1 MREPPRDTLAAV
13 LTAAHL
19 SKHFGNREAV
29 SDLSLHVAPGRAF
42 GLLGPNGA
50 GKTTTV
56 RMLTGLLAPD
66 GGSVTLFGERLTR
79 GNADALRSRVGVQ
92 TDTNL
97 YEALTVRDNLRAWGE
112 LYGLTDD
119 AVTRRM
125 AEVLEVLD
133 LSDRID
139 SLVGELSKGMRQKL
153 SVGRAVLHEPE
164 LLFLDEPT
172 AGLDPE
178 AAVDLIDYLRQMT
191 RSLHTTVVICTHQLH
206 GLEALC
212 DDVGI
217 LKDGRL
223 VAAGDVGQLLR
234 ERWPR
239 HDYQITVDGDRG
251 LAAQVVATAL
261 GEPPAEPA
269 PDAAGDGHL
278 GVSVDDEDTIS
289 SVVEALVRNGLR
301 VRAVVPQRP
310 TLHDLYFAAVNDR
323 DAS

>member
-1 MREPPRDTLAAV
+1 M

-19 SKHFGNREAV
+19 SKHFGSREAV

-56 RMLTGLLAPD
+56 RMLTGLLASD
-66 GGSVTLFGERLTR
+66 GGSVTLFGETLTR
-79 GNADALRSRVGVQ
+79 TNADALRARVGVQ

-112 LYGLTDD
+112 LYGLTAA
-119 AVTRRM
+119 AVARRT

-191 RSLHTTVVICTHQLH
+191 RSLHTTVIICTHQLH

-217 LKDGRL
+217 LKNGRL
-223 VAAGDVGQLLR
+223 VAVGDVKQLLR

-239 HDYQITVDGDRG
+239 HDYQITVDGDSG
-251 LAAQVVATAL
+251 MAAQVVATAL
-261 GEPPAEPA
+261 VGPAAEAVHVA
-269 PDAAGDGHL
+269 PDGHPD
-278 GVSVDDEDTIS
+278 VSVDDEEI
-289 SVVEALVRNGLR
+289 G
-301 VRAVVPQRP
+301 RAHV
-310 TLHDLYFAAVNDR
+310 
-323 DAS
+323 

>member
-1 MREPPRDTLAAV
+1 M

-19 SKHFGNREAV
+19 TKHFGNREAV
-29 SDLSLHVAPGRAF
+29 SDLTLRVAPGRAF

-56 RMLTGLLAPD
+56 RLLTGLLAPD
-66 GGSVTLFGERLTR
+66 DGSVTLFGETLTR
-79 GNADALRSRVGVQ
+79 ANADALRARVGVQ

-112 LYGLTDD
+112 LYGLTTD
-119 AVTRRM
+119 AVTRRTG
-125 AEVLEVLD
+125 EVLEVLD
-133 LSDRID
+133 LTDRID

-178 AAVDLIDYLRQMT
+178 AAVDLIDYLKQMT
-191 RSLHTTVVICTHQLH
+191 RTASTTVIICTHQLH

-217 LKDGRL
+217 LKNGRL

-239 HDYQITVDGDRG
+239 HDYEITVDGDRA
-251 LAAQVVATAL
+251 LAARVVATVL
-261 GEPPAEPA
+261 GEPAVDPAHG
-269 PDAAGDGHL
+269 AAGDGQL
-278 GVSVDDEDTIS
+278 NVSVDDEDTIS
-289 SVVEALVRNGLR
+289 TLVEALVGNGLR
-301 VRAVVPQRP
+301 VRAVVPKRP
-310 TLHDLYFAAVNDR
+310 TLNDLYFAAINDG
-323 DAS
+323 DPS

>member
-1 MREPPRDTLAAV
+1 M

-19 SKHFGNREAV
+19 SKHFGSREAV

-56 RMLTGLLAPD
+56 RMLTGLLASD
-66 GGSVTLFGERLTR
+66 GGSVTLFGETLTR
-79 GNADALRSRVGVQ
+79 TNADALRARVGVQ

-112 LYGLTDD
+112 LYGLTAA
-119 AVTRRM
+119 AVARRT

-191 RSLHTTVVICTHQLH
+191 RSLHTTVIICTHQLH

-217 LKDGRL
+217 LKNGRL
-223 VAAGDVGQLLR
+223 VAVGDVKQLLR

-239 HDYQITVDGDRG
+239 HDYQITVDGDSG
-251 LAAQVVATAL
+251 MAAQVVATAL
-261 GEPPAEPA
+261 GGPAAEAVHVA
-269 PDAAGDGHL
+269 PDGHL
-278 GVSVDDEDTIS
+278 DVSVDDEDAIS
-289 SVVEALVRNGLR
+289 ILVEALVRNGLR

-310 TLHDLYFAAVNDR
+310 TLHDLYFAAINDG
-323 DAS
+323 DPS